1 MKKIVREYGYDIT
14 DDEAKIIFKLT
25 GAKEDSLGIDKF
37 IDLMT
42 KENIHFKTLKL
53 DGTFGK
59 PRKHFE
65 EKIHLVFK
73 NKFNQLREAFKIYR
87 MRGEEIDE
95 EKYHYVMKKLDIND
109 LVVSRE

>member
-1 MKKIVREYGYDIT
+1 
-14 DDEAKIIFKLT
+14 
-25 GAKEDSLGIDKF
+25 
-37 IDLMT
+37 MT